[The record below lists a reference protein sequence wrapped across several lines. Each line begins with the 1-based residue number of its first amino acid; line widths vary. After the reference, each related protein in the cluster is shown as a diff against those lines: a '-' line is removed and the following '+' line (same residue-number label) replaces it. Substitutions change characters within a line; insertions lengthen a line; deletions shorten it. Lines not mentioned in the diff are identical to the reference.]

1 MSRLKREDLEREL
14 VELVACTR
22 EAYVYGYWN
31 GYYHVY
37 IKTNGE
43 MLITGTLRE
52 CYDYVKAFIYGIRYA
67 KLHNIH

>member
-14 VELVACTR
+14 VELCEYTKAP
-22 EAYVYGYWN
+22 YVYGYWN

-43 MLITGTLRE
+43 MLVTGSLRE
-52 CYDYVKAFIYGIRYA
+52 CYVYVKAFIYGIRYA
-67 KLHNIH
+67 KWHNIH